1 MLIKT
6 EINYEIVII
15 ALNKAVTWKTHA
27 STWDCALRELPSQK
41 LYQRATRISKPL
53 LLRGKLLLYSTGPLV
68 AEYKR
73 YNICT
78 HIWKMTLL
86 V

>member
-6 EINYEIVII
+6 EINYEIFII
-15 ALNKAVTWKTHA
+15 ALHKAVMWKTHA
-27 STWDCALRELPSQK
+27 STWESALRELPSQK
-41 LYQRATRISKPL
+41 LYQRATGISKPL
-53 LLRGKLLLYSTGPLV
+53 LLRGKLYSTGPLV

-73 YNICT
+73 CNICNHT
-78 HIWKMTLL
+78 WKMTLL